1 LQFLYSHTQCDTRVA
16 PHLRRSPAKASD
28 IIAALMDPVVS
39 RHPHSNLSLKLL
51 LHLTCHPSV
60 CRAMSEMGLVNVL
73 MGLVRTGYE
82 ETVFHSLS
90 VVLGVVTGGPDAHG
104 GQAHLIEGACFFF
117 FFFFLKKITKKI
129 SQKNYHFSQK
139 KKKIRNPPPPL
150 PQSRRAAAA
159 PV

>member
-117 FFFFLKKITKKI
+117 FFFEKNYKKNLT
-129 SQKNYHFSQK
+129 KNYHFSQK
-139 KKKIRNPPPPL
+139 KIIIRNPPPPL
-150 PQSRRAAAA
+150 LQSRRAAAA